1 VTADLETA
9 LADYRTGLDA
19 ELMVL
24 AQIEELATRQ
34 RALPSPAAAEDLT
47 ALALERQRQLATLT
61 ALEQQVQ
68 PLRQHIAS
76 HIGAARQQPG
86 YAGVAE
92 RHRRAADTVAR
103 ITRLDDE
110 NLASLQHA
118 DVERRGTAHDL
129 DAGEATL
136 AAYRRTLQQPHASAG
151 LFTQRG

>member
-1 VTADLETA
+1 MTDELETT

-19 ELMVL
+19 ELVVL
-24 AQIEELATRQ
+24 AHLEELATRQ
-34 RALPSPAAAEDLT
+34 RALPDPAPADDLT
-47 ALALERQRQLATLT
+47 ALALERQRQLSILA
-61 ALEQQVQ
+61 ALEQQVA

-76 HIGAARQQPG
+76 HLGAARQQPG
-86 YAGVAE
+86 FAGVAE

-103 ITRLDDE
+103 IARLDDD
-110 NLASLQHA
+110 NLAALQHA

-136 AAYRRTLQQPHASAG
+136 AAYRRTLQQPHAAAG